1 MIKFCS
7 LSSGSKGNTA
17 YVEING
23 DKFLLD
29 IGNTTSYIEKA
40 LQEINVDPRD
50 IKGIFIS
57 HSHHDHVI

>member
-23 DKFLLD
+23 DKFLKD
-29 IGNTTSYIEKA
+29 EQVDK
-40 LQEINVDPRD
+40 INKN
-50 IKGIFIS
+50 ILY
-57 HSHHDHVI
+57 

>member
-23 DKFLLD
+23 DKCVYESD
-29 IGNTTSYIEKA
+29 
-40 LQEINVDPRD
+40 R
-50 IKGIFIS
+50 IK
-57 HSHHDHVI
+57 